1 MGKTE
6 AGNEV
11 NMSNSFFERANPPPR
26 RKTCTACIK
35 AKRRCDHGQPAC
47 LRCSRRN
54 IACDYSAPP
63 TLSISKARN
72 RELVAQSAKPR
83 RQNNQSSVAPS
94 PAPLLDDDAGSST
107 SLIPWS
113 HNPDLVHLEM
123 EDLEDIDFDLA
134 FDELI
139 TTDAFLEEPLIAPS
153 LTPKPDDMLVPS
165 YDSAPGSLESVIA
178 NRLQYALDEIKKVP
192 TTAVMENQAPWSHPY
207 LYRAHMPRDMQGE
220 YLMSRSPKATV
231 HEKNLTVFS
240 PDAQACCALYIAK
253 NKINSS
259 FVLRTI
265 QARAHELL
273 ASPIPKNRLDILARL
288 HAILLYQ
295 IIRLFDG
302 DISMRA
308 SAQHTLSSLEH
319 TILALLPFVK
329 WEPEQPATGPAQDY
343 VGCPTKDFW
352 QEWIFQESARRTI
365 FFTCFFLVAYSV
377 LIGTL
382 TNGCEERY
390 VFCQS
395 WTMSAH
401 LWKAPTV
408 VDFAV
413 AWKEKQHLVITKQG
427 FEEALRDAAADDID
441 AFGRILLV
449 GALGIEDARLWFYN
463 RGGSL

>member
-1 MGKTE
+1 
-6 AGNEV
+6 
-11 NMSNSFFERANPPPR
+11 MSNSFFERANPPPR
-26 RKTCTACIK
+26 RKTCTACTK

-63 TLSISKARN
+63 IPIRSKASN
-72 RELVAQSAKPR
+72 RDLVVRAPKPR
-83 RQNNQSSVAPS
+83 RQHHQSSAAPS
-94 PAPLLDDDAGSST
+94 PVPLLDDNAGSSA

-113 HNPDLVHLEM
+113 QNPDLLPLDM
-123 EDLEDIDFDLA
+123 GDLEDANFDLA

-139 TTDAFLEEPLIAPS
+139 TSDAFLEGALIAPS

-165 YDSAPGSLESVIA
+165 YDSAPGSLESLIA

-192 TTAVMENQAPWSHPY
+192 TTVVMENQAPWSHPC
-207 LYRAHMPRDMQGE
+207 LYRAHMPRDMQGK
-220 YLMSRSPKATV
+220 YLMSPSPKSTI
-231 HEKNLTVFS
+231 HGKNLTVHS

-273 ASPIPKNRLDILARL
+273 ASPMPKNRLDILARF

-343 VGCPTKDFW
+343 TACPTKDFW

-365 FFTCFFLVAYSV
+365 FFTCFFLVAYSALV
-377 LIGTL
+377 GTL

-441 AFGRILLV
+441 AFGKILLV
-449 GALGIEDARLWFYN
+449 SALGIEDARLWFYN
-463 RGGSL
+463 RGSSL

>member
-1 MGKTE
+1 
-6 AGNEV
+6 
-11 NMSNSFFERANPPPR
+11 MSNSFFERANPPPR
-26 RKTCTACIK
+26 RKTCTACTK

-63 TLSISKARN
+63 IPIRSKASN
-72 RELVAQSAKPR
+72 RDLVVRAPKPR
-83 RQNNQSSVAPS
+83 RQHHQSSAAPS
-94 PAPLLDDDAGSST
+94 PVPLLDDNAGSSA

-113 HNPDLVHLEM
+113 QNPDLLPLDM
-123 EDLEDIDFDLA
+123 GDLEDANFDLA

-139 TTDAFLEEPLIAPS
+139 TSDAFLEGALIAPP

-178 NRLQYALDEIKKVP
+178 NRLQYALDEIEKVP
-192 TTAVMENQAPWSHPY
+192 TTVVMENQAPWSHPC
-207 LYRAHMPRDMQGE
+207 LYRAHMPRDMQ
-220 YLMSRSPKATV
+220 
-231 HEKNLTVFS
+231 
-240 PDAQACCALYIAK
+240 DAQACCALYIAK

-273 ASPIPKNRLDILARL
+273 ASPMPKNRLDILARF

-343 VGCPTKDFW
+343 TACPTKDFW

-365 FFTCFFLVAYSV
+365 FFTCFFLVAYSALV
-377 LIGTL
+377 GTL

-413 AWKEKQHLVITKQG
+413 AWKEKQHLVITSQG

-441 AFGRILLV
+441 AFGKILLV
-449 GALGIEDARLWFYN
+449 SALGIEDARLWFYN
-463 RGGSL
+463 RGSSL

>member
-1 MGKTE
+1 MYSLHQSQAQMRPRPTRMLAVLEAEYRLRLLRSANTHQTEGKQ
-6 AGNEV
+6 
-11 NMSNSFFERANPPPR
+11 SRS
-26 RKTCTACIK
+26 
-35 AKRRCDHGQPAC
+35 
-47 LRCSRRN
+47 CS
-54 IACDYSAPP
+54 
-63 TLSISKARN
+63 
-72 RELVAQSAKPR
+72 
-83 RQNNQSSVAPS
+83 PS
-94 PAPLLDDDAGSST
+94 PASLLDDNAGSGA
-107 SLIPWS
+107 SLISWS
-113 HNPDLVHLEM
+113 QDPNLLPLGM
-123 EDLEDIDFDLA
+123 GDLEDVNFDLA

-139 TTDAFLEEPLIAPS
+139 TSDAFLEGPLIAPS

-192 TTAVMENQAPWSHPY
+192 TTVVMENQAPWSHPH
-207 LYRAHMPRDMQGE
+207 LYRPHMPRDMQ
-220 YLMSRSPKATV
+220 
-231 HEKNLTVFS
+231 
-240 PDAQACCALYIAK
+240 DAQACCALYIAK

-273 ASPIPKNRLDILARL
+273 ASPMPKNRLDILARF

-343 VGCPTKDFW
+343 TASPTKDFW

-365 FFTCFFLVAYSV
+365 FFTCFFLVAYSA

-441 AFGRILLV
+441 AFGKILLV
-449 GALGIEDARLWFYN
+449 SAMGIEDARLWFYN
-463 RGGSL
+463 RGSCL

>member
-1 MGKTE
+1 
-6 AGNEV
+6 
-11 NMSNSFFERANPPPR
+11 MSNSFFERANPPPR
-26 RKTCTACIK
+26 RKTCTACTK

-63 TLSISKARN
+63 IPIRSKASN
-72 RELVAQSAKPR
+72 RDLVVRAPKPR
-83 RQNNQSSVAPS
+83 RQHNQSSAAPS
-94 PAPLLDDDAGSST
+94 PVPLLDDNAGSSA
-107 SLIPWS
+107 SLTPWS
-113 HNPDLVHLEM
+113 QNPDLLPLDM
-123 EDLEDIDFDLA
+123 GDLEDVNFDLA

-139 TTDAFLEEPLIAPS
+139 TSDAFLEGALIAPS

-178 NRLQYALDEIKKVP
+178 NRLQYALDEIKMVP
-192 TTAVMENQAPWSHPY
+192 TTVVMENQAPWSHPC
-207 LYRAHMPRDMQGE
+207 LYRAHMPRDMQGK
-220 YLMSRSPKATV
+220 YLMSPSPKSTI
-231 HEKNLTVFS
+231 HGKNLTVHS
-240 PDAQACCALYIAK
+240 PDAQACCALYITK

-273 ASPIPKNRLDILARL
+273 ASPMPKNRHDILARF

-343 VGCPTKDFW
+343 TACPTKDFW

-365 FFTCFFLVAYSV
+365 FFTCFFLVAYSALV
-377 LIGTL
+377 GTL

-441 AFGRILLV
+441 AFGKILLV
-449 GALGIEDARLWFYN
+449 SALGIEDARLWFYN
-463 RGGSL
+463 RGSSL

>member
-1 MGKTE
+1 
-6 AGNEV
+6 
-11 NMSNSFFERANPPPR
+11 MSNSFFERANPPPR
-26 RKTCTACIK
+26 RKTCIACIK

-54 IACDYSAPP
+54 IACDYFAPP
-63 TLSISKARN
+63 ATSRSKGNAGDHVLRT
-72 RELVAQSAKPR
+72 QKSR
-83 RQNNQSSVAPS
+83 RPQHPSSPTQV
-94 PAPLLDDDAGSST
+94 PAPLLDDGAGSDA

-113 HNPDLVHLEM
+113 QNPDLLPLDM
-123 EDLEDIDFDLA
+123 GDLEDVNFDLA

-139 TTDAFLEEPLIAPS
+139 TTDAFFERPLIAPC
-153 LTPKPDDMLVPS
+153 LTPRPDEMLVPS
-165 YDSAPGSLESVIA
+165 YDAPSGSLEALVAS
-178 NRLQYALDEIKKVP
+178 RLQYSLDEIKKVP
-192 TTAVMENQAPWSHPY
+192 TTVVMENQAPWSHPY

-220 YLMSRSPKATV
+220 HLMSHSPKSTANG
-231 HEKNLTVFS
+231 KNLTVCS
-240 PDAQACCALYIAK
+240 PDAQACSALYIAK
-253 NKINSS
+253 NSINASS
-259 FVLRTI
+259 VLRTI
-265 QARAHELL
+265 QTRAHELL
-273 ASPIPKNRLDILARL
+273 ASPMPKSRLDILARL

-308 SAQHTLSSLEH
+308 SAQHTLSSLEQ

-329 WEPEQPATGPAQDY
+329 WERAQPTTDPAQDY
-343 VGCPTKDFW
+343 STCPTKDFW
-352 QEWIFQESARRTI
+352 LEWIFQESARRTI

-377 LIGTL
+377 LVDTL
-382 TNGCEERY
+382 TNGCEQRY

-413 AWKEKQHLVITKQG
+413 AWKEKQHLVITKQC

-441 AFGRILLV
+441 AFGRILMV
-449 GALGIEDARLWFYN
+449 GAMGIEDARLWFYN

>member
-1 MGKTE
+1 MRPRPTRMFAVLE
-6 AGNEV
+6 AEY
-11 NMSNSFFERANPPPR
+11 R
-26 RKTCTACIK
+26 
-35 AKRRCDHGQPAC
+35 
-47 LRCSRRN
+47 LRLLRS
-54 IACDYSAPP
+54 
-63 TLSISKARN
+63 
-72 RELVAQSAKPR
+72 PR
-83 RQNNQSSVAPS
+83 RQHNQSSVAPS
-94 PAPLLDDDAGSST
+94 PAPLLDNNAGSSA

-113 HNPDLVHLEM
+113 QNPDLLPLGM
-123 EDLEDIDFDLA
+123 ADLEDVDFDLA

-139 TTDAFLEEPLIAPS
+139 TSDAFLEGPLIAPS

-192 TTAVMENQAPWSHPY
+192 TTVVMENQAPWSHPH
-207 LYRAHMPRDMQGE
+207 LYRAHMPRDMQ
-220 YLMSRSPKATV
+220 
-231 HEKNLTVFS
+231 
-240 PDAQACCALYIAK
+240 DAQACCALYITK
-253 NKINSS
+253 SKINSS

-273 ASPIPKNRLDILARL
+273 ASPMPKNRLDILARF

-343 VGCPTKDFW
+343 TACPTKDFW

-365 FFTCFFLVAYSV
+365 FFTCFFLVAYSALV
-377 LIGTL
+377 GTL

-427 FEEALRDAAADDID
+427 FEEALRDASADDID
-441 AFGRILLV
+441 AFGKILLV
-449 GALGIEDARLWFYN
+449 SALGIEDARLWFYN
-463 RGGSL
+463 RGSCL

>member
-1 MGKTE
+1 
-6 AGNEV
+6 
-11 NMSNSFFERANPPPR
+11 MSNSFFERANPPPR

-139 TTDAFLEEPLIAPS
+139 TTDAFLEEPLIASS

-178 NRLQYALDEIKKVP
+178 NRLQYALDEIRKVP

-207 LYRAHMPRDMQGE
+207 LYRAHMPRDMQ
-220 YLMSRSPKATV
+220 
-231 HEKNLTVFS
+231 
-240 PDAQACCALYIAK
+240 DAQACCALYIAK

-343 VGCPTKDFW
+343 AGCPTKDFW

>member
-207 LYRAHMPRDMQGE
+207 LYRAHMPRDMQ
-220 YLMSRSPKATV
+220 
-231 HEKNLTVFS
+231 
-240 PDAQACCALYIAK
+240 DAQACCALYIAK

>member
-1 MGKTE
+1 
-6 AGNEV
+6 
-11 NMSNSFFERANPPPR
+11 MSNSFFERANPPPR

-63 TLSISKARN
+63 IPIRSKASGRD
-72 RELVAQSAKPR
+72 LVARTPKPR
-83 RQNNQSSVAPS
+83 RQQRPSSIAPS
-94 PAPLLDDDAGSST
+94 PAPLLDDNAGSST

-113 HNPDLVHLEM
+113 QNPNLLPLDMGDLGDVN
-123 EDLEDIDFDLA
+123 FDLA

-139 TTDAFLEEPLIAPS
+139 TTDAFLEGPLIAPS
-153 LTPKPDDMLVPS
+153 LTPKPDDMLVLS

-192 TTAVMENQAPWSHPY
+192 TTVVMENQAPWSHPY
-207 LYRAHMPRDMQGE
+207 LYRAHMPRDMQ
-220 YLMSRSPKATV
+220 
-231 HEKNLTVFS
+231 
-240 PDAQACCALYIAK
+240 DAQACCALYIAK
-253 NKINSS
+253 NKTNSS

-308 SAQHTLSSLEH
+308 SAEHTLSSLEH

-343 VGCPTKDFW
+343 IACPTKDFW

-365 FFTCFFLVAYSV
+365 FFTCFFLVAYSALV
-377 LIGTL
+377 GTL

-401 LWKAPTV
+401 FWKAPTV

-413 AWKEKQHLVITKQG
+413 AWKEKQHFVITKQG
-427 FEEALRDAAADDID
+427 FEEALRNAAADDID
-441 AFGRILLV
+441 TFGRILLV

>member
-1 MGKTE
+1 
-6 AGNEV
+6 
-11 NMSNSFFERANPPPR
+11 MSNSFFERANPPPR
-26 RKTCTACIK
+26 RKTCTACTK

-63 TLSISKARN
+63 IPIRSKASN
-72 RELVAQSAKPR
+72 RDLVVRAPKPR
-83 RQNNQSSVAPS
+83 RQHNQSSAAPS
-94 PAPLLDDDAGSST
+94 PVPLLDDNAGSSA
-107 SLIPWS
+107 SLTPWS
-113 HNPDLVHLEM
+113 QNPDLLPLDM
-123 EDLEDIDFDLA
+123 GDLEDVNFDLA

-139 TTDAFLEEPLIAPS
+139 TSDAFLEGALIAPS

-192 TTAVMENQAPWSHPY
+192 TTVVMENQAPWSHPC
-207 LYRAHMPRDMQGE
+207 LYRAHMPRDMQGK
-220 YLMSRSPKATV
+220 YLMSPSTKSTI
-231 HEKNLTVFS
+231 HGKNLTVHS

-273 ASPIPKNRLDILARL
+273 ASPMPKNRHDILARF
-288 HAILLYQ
+288 HAVLLYQ

-343 VGCPTKDFW
+343 TACPTKDFW

-365 FFTCFFLVAYSV
+365 FFTCFFLVAYSALV
-377 LIGTL
+377 GTL

-441 AFGRILLV
+441 AFGKILLV
-449 GALGIEDARLWFYN
+449 SALGIEDARLWFYN
-463 RGGSL
+463 RGSSL

>member
-1 MGKTE
+1 
-6 AGNEV
+6 
-11 NMSNSFFERANPPPR
+11 MSNSFFERANPPPR

-63 TLSISKARN
+63 IPIRSKASGHD
-72 RELVAQSAKPR
+72 LVARTPKPR
-83 RQNNQSSVAPS
+83 RQQRPSSIAPS
-94 PAPLLDDDAGSST
+94 PAPLLDDNAGSST

-113 HNPDLVHLEM
+113 QNPNLLPLDMGDLGDVN
-123 EDLEDIDFDLA
+123 FDLA

-139 TTDAFLEEPLIAPS
+139 TTDAFLEGPLIAPS
-153 LTPKPDDMLVPS
+153 LTPKPDDMLVLS

-192 TTAVMENQAPWSHPY
+192 TTVVMENQAPWSHPY
-207 LYRAHMPRDMQGE
+207 LYRAHMPRDMQ
-220 YLMSRSPKATV
+220 
-231 HEKNLTVFS
+231 
-240 PDAQACCALYIAK
+240 DAQACCALYIAK
-253 NKINSS
+253 NKTNSS

-308 SAQHTLSSLEH
+308 SAEHTLSSLEH

-343 VGCPTKDFW
+343 IACPTKDFW

-365 FFTCFFLVAYSV
+365 FFTCFFLVAYSALV
-377 LIGTL
+377 GTL

-401 LWKAPTV
+401 FWKAPTV

-413 AWKEKQHLVITKQG
+413 AWKEKQHFVITKQG
-427 FEEALRDAAADDID
+427 FEEALRNAAADDID
-441 AFGRILLV
+441 TFGRILLV